1 MCFENLKK
9 RRLGIKTPWD
19 RFDEEWNL
27 KLRLLSLTI
36 DNWTPTTANNIKEA
50 IDNRDL
56 NQTSLAKKLKRS
68 QSTISESLSR
78 AGYDEIIMLLFYFS
92 DLDFLSIADSKI
104 D

>member
-92 DLDFLSIADSKI
+92 DQLNKLIIK
-104 D
+104 

>member
-56 NQTSLAKKLKRS
+56 NQTSLAKKIKRS

-92 DLDFLSIADSKI
+92 DQLNKLIIK
-104 D
+104 